1 MKKFL
6 DKIFKPYIFPI
17 ILLIAGAFLKT
28 GENLKGVTSFFS
40 DSTNKFIRFFST
52 ELYLWEIILYLI
64 VFFILVG
71 LYKLT
76 FKQKTSKERKML
88 RAIKRT
94 PKEFPVQVNGSD
106 RKFIFKFEPTIG
118 SKGYYIKNLWPYCL
132 NCTPKP
138 LRMTEFGY
146 GDFRCNCGE
155 EIDFRLSEDVKS
167 RIITVLEENE

>member
-1 MKKFL
+1 
-6 DKIFKPYIFPI
+6 
-17 ILLIAGAFLKT
+17 
-28 GENLKGVTSFFS
+28 
-40 DSTNKFIRFFST
+40 
-52 ELYLWEIILYLI
+52 
-64 VFFILVG
+64 
-71 LYKLT
+71 
-76 FKQKTSKERKML
+76 ML

-106 RKFIFKFEPTIG
+106 RKFIFKFEPTVG
-118 SKGYYIKNLWPYCL
+118 NKGYYIKNSWPYCL

-155 EIDFRLSEDVKS
+155 EIDFKLSEDVKS